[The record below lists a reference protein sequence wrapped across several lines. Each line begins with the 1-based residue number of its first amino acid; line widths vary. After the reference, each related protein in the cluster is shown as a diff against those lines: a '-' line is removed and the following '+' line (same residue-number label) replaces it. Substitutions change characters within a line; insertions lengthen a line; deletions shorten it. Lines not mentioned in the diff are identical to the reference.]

1 MFDFFKKK
9 PVYEPLN
16 LDNDKISSLGD
27 GKLIPIESV
36 SDEMF
41 AQKMLGDS
49 IAFKFAGNGVNIFS
63 PVNGT
68 LTVMFPTG
76 HAFGLTTKDGIEVL
90 VHIGVDT
97 VENKGVGFKILEKK
111 QGDEVKAGDPIVA
124 VDFDKLSAKFDMST
138 MLIITNPNEKKVELV
153 REGEVKRDSIVGT
166 IS

>member
-1 MFDFFKKK
+1 MFDFLKKK

-16 LDNDKISSLGD
+16 LGNDKISSLGD
-27 GKLIPIESV
+27 GKLVPIESV

-49 IAFKFAGNGVNIFS
+49 IAFKFEGNGVNIFS

-76 HAFGLTTKDGIEVL
+76 HAFGLTTEDGIEVL

-111 QGDEVKAGDPIVA
+111 QGDAVKAGDPIVA
-124 VDFDKLSAKFDMST
+124 VDFDKLSGKFDMST
-138 MLIITNPNEKKVELV
+138 MLIITNPNEKNIELV
-153 REGEVKRDSIVGT
+153 REGEVKRDTVVGT